1 MWVEIM
7 EISSEHCSEGVIII
21 IEAANNNDK
30 AGGVCKRIAFELGGC
45 QRIGTAAP
53 LGRIFVCAGVRR
65 TGRGRER
72 GTCATPS
79 RRGYGR
85 CRALPMGPPRLGRR
99 GTSGRPVKRAMTG
112 DRERLCEV
120 EKGRLGSMQQQQ
132 LLQRWDKRF
141 SWRAAVRT
149 EASYQGVSY
158 AGPHA
163 PKTTLTATSDEKT
176 MGEEFLDTNSF
187 SCSEADKILITCVV
201 QLRRGM
207 WSWIWFLICSQRKAF
222 NIISV
227 SIN

>member
-1 MWVEIM
+1 MGMWVEIM

-21 IEAANNNDK
+21 IAAANNNDK
-30 AGGVCKRIAFELGGC
+30 AVGVCKRIAFELGGC
-45 QRIGTAAP
+45 QRIGTEAP

-132 LLQRWDKRF
+132 LLQR
-141 SWRAAVRT
+141 
-149 EASYQGVSY
+149 
-158 AGPHA
+158 
-163 PKTTLTATSDEKT
+163 
-176 MGEEFLDTNSF
+176 
-187 SCSEADKILITCVV
+187 
-201 QLRRGM
+201 
-207 WSWIWFLICSQRKAF
+207 
-222 NIISV
+222 
-227 SIN
+227 